1 VIPTPYV
8 ASLRIYEPLEA
19 FPTGERDHYK
29 SIPLPLDSKTEEQRR
44 ALANT
49 IVPKPRQIDGAH
61 ALEIDGERFICP
73 WSTALRTFDALG
85 TFKNSLPSSVTP
97 YFIPQDFERILLN
110 TVHDADTPPHVITET
125 WIIPPRWFAL
135 FTTED
140 RARGESVDG
149 PWTLLRTPIANAL
162 RRVNITLQTV
172 MGAFGQSPV
181 TTEIE
186 ELTEWLE
193 LFHPRSIVECDY
205 GGLAIYL
212 DRSLKADGFA
222 GINDDTSLE
231 DILSSLA
238 GLASGDGVA
247 AGRGYERLMTRWRSV
262 AVMEHAT

>member
-1 VIPTPYV
+1 
-8 ASLRIYEPLEA
+8 
-19 FPTGERDHYK
+19 
-29 SIPLPLDSKTEEQRR
+29 
-44 ALANT
+44 
-49 IVPKPRQIDGAH
+49 
-61 ALEIDGERFICP
+61 
-73 WSTALRTFDALG
+73 
-85 TFKNSLPSSVTP
+85 
-97 YFIPQDFERILLN
+97 
-110 TVHDADTPPHVITET
+110 VHDADAPPHVITET

-140 RARGESVDG
+140 RARGESFDG
-149 PWTLLRTPIANAL
+149 PWTVLRTPIANAL

-212 DRSLKADGFA
+212 DRSLKADGLA

>member
-1 VIPTPYV
+1 MIPTPYV

-44 ALANT
+44 ALAN
-49 IVPKPRQIDGAH
+49 IIAPKPRQIDGAH
-61 ALEIDGERFICP
+61 VLEIDGERFICP
-73 WSTALRTFDALG
+73 WSTALRTFDALE
-85 TFKNSLPSSVTP
+85 TFKSSLPSSVTP

-110 TVHDADTPPHVITET
+110 TVHDADAPPHVITET

-140 RARGESVDG
+140 RARGESFDG
-149 PWTLLRTPIANAL
+149 PWTVLRTP
-162 RRVNITLQTV
+162 
-172 MGAFGQSPV
+172 FGQSPV

-212 DRSLKADGFA
+212 DRSLKADGLA